1 MNPAVFVTEMREVA
15 KLTQSQMVP
24 GTLEAYEPR
33 FASWSDEEFTLA
45 IRKCGDELNRFPTVG
60 QIRANRPKRFESADD
75 IIPYGRLLLAS
86 EDANEQGAPSLE
98 AEIDRLTDEEL
109 AALFRK
115 HGNYDLDP
123 DMTEDDIIRACEHS
137 VEQFR
142 RNPSGRIYR
151 GYVREALKA
160 LKSNLKNER

>member
-1 MNPAVFVTEMREVA
+1 MNPAVFVTEMRQVA
-15 KLTQSQMVP
+15 TLTQSQMAP

-33 FASWSDEEFTLA
+33 FASWSDEEFSAA

-60 QIRANRPKRFESADD
+60 QIRANRPKKFQSAVD

-86 EDANEQGAPSLE
+86 ENANELGAPSLE
-98 AEIDRLTDEEL
+98 AEIDRLTDEDL

-115 HGNYDLDP
+115 HSNYDIDR

-142 RNPSGRIYR
+142 RNPKGGIYR
-151 GYVREALKA
+151 GYVREALQA
-160 LKSNLKNER
+160 LKSKVVK

>member
-1 MNPAVFVTEMREVA
+1 MNPAVFVTEMRQVA
-15 KLTQSQMVP
+15 TLSQSQMVP

-33 FASWSDEEFTLA
+33 FASWSDDEFTVA

-75 IIPYGRLLLAS
+75 IIPYGHLLLAN

-115 HGNYDLDP
+115 HGSYELDR
-123 DMTEDDIIRACEHS
+123 DMTEDDIVRACEHS

-142 RNPSGRIYR
+142 RNPNGGIYR
-151 GYVREALKA
+151 GYVRDAMRS
-160 LKSNLKNER
+160 LKSKLKS

>member
-1 MNPAVFVTEMREVA
+1 MNSAVFVTEMQDVA

-24 GTLEAYEPR
+24 GTLEAYESR
-33 FASWSDEEFTLA
+33 FASWSDEEFSVA

-75 IIPYGRLLLAS
+75 IIPYGRLLLAN
-86 EDANEQGAPSLE
+86 ENANEQGAPSLE

-115 HGNYDLDP
+115 HSNYELDR
-123 DMTEDDIIRACEHS
+123 DMTEDDIVRACEHS

-142 RNPSGRIYR
+142 RNPNGGIYR
-151 GYVREALKA
+151 GYVRDAMRA
-160 LKSNLKNER
+160 LKSKLKS